1 MPSFLDPFF
10 QLLECHNI
18 KLQNF
23 FGSRMNSITSNE
35 FTLDDNFCSAKEIV
49 KQDSSLAVGSLGV
62 VLLFTNI
69 PLDEAIKIH

>member
-1 MPSFLDPFF
+1 
-10 QLLECHNI
+10 
-18 KLQNF
+18 
-23 FGSRMNSITSNE
+23 MNSITSNE